1 VTGLAGR
8 HAKEFVVTWGSSL
21 VRKTYRRVY
30 RSKEWARGLAL
41 TGGGI
46 TLMLLTR
53 VLTSQGFTNDANAS
67 VLALSI
73 VAAVGY
79 FLLFRVAGSA
89 IIVTDRGVVVRNPLG
104 TRAVRWGDIQ
114 RFSIEQWSIFPGIGT
129 VELRGARPL
138 RVFGVQIPDP
148 RFGRFDHQTERTIDE
163 LNGLLRERG
172 GYEG

>member
-1 VTGLAGR
+1 
-8 HAKEFVVTWGSSL
+8 VTWGSDV
-21 VRKTYRRVY
+21 VRRMYRRVY

-41 TGGGI
+41 TGSGI
-46 TLMLLTR
+46 TLMLLAR
-53 VLTSQGFTNDANAS
+53 VLTSEGFTNNANAAVVS
-67 VLALSI
+67 LTV

-104 TRAVRWGDIQ
+104 TRAVRWDDIR

-129 VELRGARPL
+129 IELRGSRPV

-148 RFGRFDHQTERTIDE
+148 RFGRFDHQTEDAIAE
-163 LNGLLRERG
+163 LNRLLHERG
-172 GYEG
+172 DYAG

>member
-1 VTGLAGR
+1 MTL
-8 HAKEFVVTWGSSL
+8 GSDL
-21 VRKTYRRVY
+21 VRKMYRRVY

-41 TGGGI
+41 TGSGI
-46 TLMLLTR
+46 TLLLLTR
-53 VLTSQGFTNDANAS
+53 VLTSEGFTNNANTS
-67 VLALSI
+67 VFALTV

-79 FLLFRVAGSA
+79 FLLFRVAGSG

-104 TRAVRWGDIQ
+104 TRAVRWDDIQ

-129 VELRGARPL
+129 IELRGARPL

-148 RFGRFDHQTERTIDE
+148 RFGRFDHQTEDAIDE
-163 LNGLLRERG
+163 LNRLLRERG